1 MRLSLPQRRLQATL
15 QRWNHSPARVASAN
29 SNDRETGAVADLI
42 HDFIASGARAAG
54 SKPALLFRQSILSYA
69 ELWQRVRGVANGL
82 LGAGIK
88 AAERVAVYL
97 PKQPETVAA
106 LFGAAAAGASFVPVN
121 PLLKPRQVSY
131 ILQHSQAR
139 VLVTSS
145 QRLQLLAGELVSC
158 PDLHTVVLVDELAAD
173 RLEALARELPAISL
187 RAWDDLLAAPARPAH
202 RRIDT
207 DMVALLYTSGS
218 TGNPKGVVLS
228 HRNMVAGARSVAQY
242 LENTAD
248 DRLLAVLPLSFD
260 AGLSQLTTAF
270 SVGASA
276 VLMDY
281 LLPRDVLRA
290 VARYRVTGLAAVPPL
305 WNQLLQQ
312 DWPAEVADCLRY
324 VTNTGGAMPV
334 ASTRALQ
341 QRLPQTRI
349 YLMYGLTEAFRSTFL
364 PPAELATRPQSIGK
378 AIPNAEIL
386 VVNEAGQLCGPNEPG
401 ELVHRGAL
409 VALGYWNDPEKTAER
424 FRPCPGQDPALPV
437 PELAVW
443 SGDQVVRDEEGFL
456 YFVARK
462 DDMIKTS
469 GYRVS
474 PTEVEEVAYHSGLVA
489 GAAALGLS
497 HAQLGQ
503 AIALVVTPAKGI
515 DPATLETQLLA
526 VCQRELPNFMVPT
539 RVLVHDAL
547 PHNQNGKIDRRALGT
562 EYAQLFEE
570 TQP

>member
-1 MRLSLPQRRLQATL
+1 M
-15 QRWNHSPARVASAN
+15 
-29 SNDRETGAVADLI
+29 ADLL
-42 HDFIASGARAAG
+42 HEFIAAAAATQG
-54 SKPALLFRQSILSYA
+54 ERPALLFRNSTLNYT
-69 ELWQRVRGVANGL
+69 ELWQHVSGVAHGL
-82 LGAGIK
+82 LATDIK

-106 LFGAAAAGASFVPVN
+106 MFGAAAAGASFVPVN

-139 VLVTSS
+139 ILVTSG
-145 QRLQLLAGELVSC
+145 QRLQLLAAELAHC
-158 PDLHTVVLVDELAAD
+158 PDLHTVVLVDELAAEGVD
-173 RLEALARELPAISL
+173 ALTRELPAITL
-187 RAWDDLLAAPARPAH
+187 RAWRDLLAAPARPAH

-207 DMVALLYTSGS
+207 DMLALLYTSGS

-242 LENTAD
+242 LENTPE

-281 LLPRDVLRA
+281 LLPRDVLKA
-290 VARYRVTGLAAVPPL
+290 VVRYRVTGLAAVPPL

-312 DWPAEVADCLRY
+312 DWPAEVADSLRY

-341 QRLPQTRI
+341 QRLPHTRI

-364 PPAELATRPQSIGK
+364 PPEELDARPQSIGK

-386 VVNEAGQLCGPNEPG
+386 VVNEAGQVCAPNEPG

-443 SGDQVVRDEEGFL
+443 SGDQVARDEDGFL

-489 GAAALGLS
+489 GAAALGLA

-503 AIALVVTPAKGI
+503 AIALVVTPAAGA
-515 DPATLETQLLA
+515 DRATLDADLLA
-526 VCQRELPNFMVPT
+526 FCQRELPNFMVPT
-539 RVLVHDAL
+539 RIVVRDTL
-547 PHNQNGKIDRRALGT
+547 PHNQNGKIDRRALGA
-562 EYAQLFEE
+562 EYAHLLEE
-570 TQP
+570 SRT